1 MNWKKKTKINNLL
14 KIGDQ
19 FLFSR
24 LTKNCFSFPNIF
36 KSNIFKQQNR
46 FISEGKH
53 LMTLSDL
60 LKLKGLLLTVNI
72 EKPFDSVNHNFL
84 LKVLKNYGFSHD
96 FLKCVSILLQNQE
109 LCIINSGKTQP
120 SKLGK
125 MAGSKKL
132 PSYMYYLM
140 TVQQQTFQHVFFVV
154 SIIKSHKQMLK
165 CFSQMIFIDVTC

>member
-1 MNWKKKTKINNLL
+1 
-14 KIGDQ
+14 
-19 FLFSR
+19 
-24 LTKNCFSFPNIF
+24 
-36 KSNIFKQQNR
+36 
-46 FISEGKH
+46 
-53 LMTLSDL
+53 MTLSDL
-60 LKLKGLLLTVNI
+60 LKLKGLLLLTVNI